1 MLVLSRR
8 ESEQIQLGEN
18 IELTIVRISGDRV
31 QLGIAAPKE
40 LRVLRAEL
48 ARFPE
53 IAAARAERGVS
64 RRDGLGATGSSPA
77 CRGRGES

>member
-8 ESEQIQLGEN
+8 ESERIQLGEN

-40 LRVLRAEL
+40 LRVLRGEL
-48 ARFPE
+48 ARFPDIE
-53 IAAARAERGVS
+53 PARAPR
-64 RRDGLGATGSSPA
+64 AA
-77 CRGRGES
+77 